1 MRWILRLMVLA
12 LAAFGAKTLYDKIAG
27 RSDELKET
35 GSRVLDRAGAAAQDI
50 RAMASDAAQQVAET
64 ARASA
69 GEVKQ
74 TASDNAASVKRAAK
88 DVKDTP
94 A

>member
-1 MRWILRLMVLA
+1 MRFILRALVLG
-12 LAAFGAKTLYDKIAG
+12 LAAFGAKALYDKVAG

-50 RAMASDAAQQVAET
+50 RAMASDAAQNVADT

-69 GEVKQ
+69 DEIKQ
-74 TASDNAASVKRAAK
+74 AASDNAQAVKKAAV

-94 A
+94 S